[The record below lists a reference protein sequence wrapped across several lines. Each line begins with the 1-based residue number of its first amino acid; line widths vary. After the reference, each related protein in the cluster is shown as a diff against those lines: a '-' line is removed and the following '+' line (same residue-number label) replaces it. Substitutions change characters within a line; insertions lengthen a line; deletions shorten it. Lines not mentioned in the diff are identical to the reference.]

1 VTLWEFVGYAVVGW
15 LLLNALLVYL
25 LFRPSKRAEEATQ
38 FPRSD
43 FSDYLAET
51 ESRVSRMHFRR
62 TTRWHKEVA

>member
-38 FPRSD
+38 FPRSE
-43 FSDYLAET
+43 FSDFLAEK
-51 ESRVSRMHFRR
+51 ESRVDRMHFRQ
-62 TTRWHKEVA
+62 TTRWREGIK